1 MRTQTKI
8 AVIFFVVSLATIV
21 ALSASVYFFIIRY
34 SFADFYK
41 RLEIRGV
48 VTAKAELDHEEA
60 SAAVLQEVREMHL
73 EKLPEEKE
81 YFYEITPGKTFEAE
95 ASELNI
101 PLSFFDNLIQQ
112 GEATYRS
119 DNTFFAGIKYQGKKG
134 LYAVIVSAD
143 NYYNYHHLSY
153 LRNIFFI
160 GILAASLFSLSIAF
174 VFSRQVF
181 NPVKEITDRVKEIS
195 SQNLHLRLD
204 SKKKANDE
212 ISGLETTFNNMLDRL
227 ETAFETQNNF
237 ISNASHELS
246 TPLTTI
252 IGEADVT
259 LSKTRTTQ
267 EYIESLKVIV
277 NEAERLEKITK
288 SLLFLAQTGFTGTM
302 QKYDK
307 VRVDQLVWDVKST
320 IDKLNPKNKV
330 QLNLSLMPD
339 DPTKL
344 KIRGNEQL
352 LLLALTN
359 IVNNACKYSNNQVVT
374 LSIGTLE
381 DHVLIVVK
389 DSGIGIPEN
398 ELKYIYDPFF
408 RASNTKEYEGYG
420 IGLPL
425 TRNIIRLHSGEISVS
440 SVVNQGTTVQL
451 TFPIG
456 NYSLG

>member
-8 AVIFFVVSLATIV
+8 ALIFFVISMSTIV
-21 ALSASVYFFIIRY
+21 LLSASVYFFIIRY

-48 VTAKAELDHEEA
+48 VTAKSELDREEA

-81 YFYEITPGKTFEAE
+81 YFYEITSGKTFEKE
-95 ASELNI
+95 ARQLQVPI
-101 PLSFFDNLIQQ
+101 SFFDDLLQK
-112 GEATYRS
+112 GEATFQNK
-119 DNTFFAGIKYQGKKG
+119 NTFYAGIKYESRKG
-134 LYAVIVSAD
+134 PYAVIVSAD

-160 GILAASLFSLSIAF
+160 GIVAASLFSLSIGV

-181 NPVKEITDRVKEIS
+181 NPVKEITDKVKEIS

-204 SKKKANDE
+204 SKKINDE
-212 ISGLETTFNNMLDRL
+212 ISELETTFNNMLDRL

-259 LSKTRTTQ
+259 LAKERTPK
-267 EYIESLKVIV
+267 EYMDSLNVIV
-277 NEAERLEKITK
+277 KEAERLEKITK
-288 SLLFLAQTGFTGTM
+288 SLLFLAQTGFTGSTL
-302 QKYDK
+302 KFDK
-307 VRVDQLVWDVKST
+307 VRIDQLIWDVKST

-344 KIRGNEQL
+344 KVRGNEQL

-359 IVNNACKYSNNQVVT
+359 IVSNACKYSNNQPVT

-381 DHVLIVVK
+381 DKVIIVVK
-389 DSGIGIPEN
+389 DLGIGIPEN
-398 ELKYIYDPFF
+398 EIKFIYDPFF

-425 TRNIIRLHSGEISVS
+425 TRNIVRLHSGEIMVTSK
-440 SVVNQGTTVQL
+440 VNQGTVVQL
-451 TFPIG
+451 TFPVG
-456 NYSLG
+456 NYTIG

>member
-8 AVIFFVVSLATIV
+8 ALIFFMVSMSTILL
-21 ALSASVYFFIIRY
+21 LSASVYFFIIRY
-34 SFADFYK
+34 SFSDFYK

-48 VTAKAELDHEEA
+48 VTAKAELDQEEA

-81 YFYEITPGKTFEAE
+81 YFYEITPGKTFDNEA
-95 ASELNI
+95 AALRI
-101 PLSFFDNLIQQ
+101 PLSFFDDLTQN
-112 GEATYRS
+112 GEATFQS
-119 DNTFFAGIKYQGKKG
+119 GNTFYAGIKYQGKKG
-134 LYAVIVSAD
+134 FYAVIVSAD
-143 NYYNYHHLSY
+143 NYYNYHHLTY
-153 LRNIFFI
+153 LRNIFVV
-160 GILAASLFSLSIAF
+160 GIVAASLFSLSIAF
-174 VFSRQVF
+174 VFSRQVL

-195 SQNLHLRLD
+195 SRNLHLRLE
-204 SKKKANDE
+204 SKRVNDE
-212 ISGLETTFNNMLDRL
+212 IGELETTFNNMLDRL

-259 LSKTRTTQ
+259 LSKERSTK
-267 EYIESLKVIV
+267 EYVESLNVIV
-277 NEAERLEKITK
+277 KEAERLEKITK
-288 SLLFLAQTGFTGTM
+288 SLLFLAQTGFTGTS

-307 VRVDQLVWDVKST
+307 VRVDQLIWDVKST

-330 QLNLSLMPD
+330 QLNLSLMPE

-381 DHVLIVVK
+381 DKVIIVVK

-425 TRNIIRLHSGEISVS
+425 TRNIVRLHAGEITVS
-440 SVVNQGTTVQL
+440 SKVNQGTVVQL

-456 NYSLG
+456 NYSIG